1 MLSKGGGGGGGKHF
15 STKGERLMNVTTK
28 QNKTIIFIF
37 TMQTYKVKDLIVLY
51 NNVYQ
56 DNEISLK
63 STLRTIVY

>member
-1 MLSKGGGGGGGKHF
+1 
-15 STKGERLMNVTTK
+15 MNVTTK

-63 STLRTIVY
+63 KAQYAFLSPNYGK